1 MNLEQYLH
9 RQQVEKEATEAATRS
24 VNEIVRKVSMFKV
37 GDFVLYEKTYYTY
50 EVVETTITNVFAL
63 KHSKT
68 KRIYAMPHISRL
80 KLASPEEIAAGHR
93 IDTNTGVTV
102 ITPSG
107 ASKVKGGLTAFVDM
121 GDDSHIENHVSPL
134 CKVGV
139 K

>member
-50 EVVETTITNVFAL
+50 EVVKTEKTNTLAL

-68 KRIYAMPHISRL
+68 GRIYAMPSRVRL
-80 KLASPEEIAAGHR
+80 KLAAPEEIAAGHR
-93 IDTNTGVTV
+93 IDN
-102 ITPSG
+102 
-107 ASKVKGGLTAFVDM
+107 DM
-121 GDDSHIENHVSPL
+121 GDDSHIENHVSPN

>member
-1 MNLEQYLH
+1 MNAIN
-9 RQQVEKEATEAATRS
+9 K
-24 VNEIVRKVSMFKV
+24 NEVSMFKV

-63 KHSKT
+63 KNSKT

-80 KLASPEEIAAGHR
+80 KLATPEEIAAGHR
-93 IDTNTGVTV
+93 IDHFIDIN
-102 ITPSG
+102 
-107 ASKVKGGLTAFVDM
+107 DM
-121 GDDSHIENHVSPL
+121 GDDSHIENHVSPN